1 MNTENKDEVVYL
13 YLDDI
18 IPNRFQ
24 PREVFDEKALKEL
37 ALSIRE
43 HGVIQPI
50 IVRNVSN
57 GKYEIIAGERRYKA
71 SALAGLTK
79 IPALIRNLDDK
90 ESSKVALLENLQ
102 RRNLNPVEEART
114 LQKILE
120 LDQMTQEELAKSMGK
135 SQSSVANKL
144 RLLNLPD
151 EVLDAL
157 LKEQISERHARAL
170 LNVPDS
176 KKQKEF
182 LKKII
187 NNKLSVRVLEEEIA
201 AAFPKGG
208 DVPAS
213 SSFLEQTPIK
223 PANITEEKTE
233 EYGTV
238 KIVPPTENEQTEL
251 NQTLNIPLSENIIA
265 KQNSIVDTSK
275 EGEGMPKY
283 VDYSEYSNE
292 PGSIPDLTLPPI
304 PNTEAPMNNPLP
316 SSDTF
321 LPIPGIAPATS
332 TEEIQIPASNPL
344 VDIPTAP
351 LSADTPSTNLIPGII
366 PETSDITTS
375 VIPDNSSLSSTSP
388 NANIDIQGIKDR
400 SVNIKS
406 DRSSRTAGLDDLLN
420 IDNNPIK
427 RAPQDVNRPKMEDRD
442 SAPSGAQQRPTNKRF
457 LTAGEAVVKNSEN
470 FAKMPKSKDYFDT
483 SDIAAISMTPG
494 FGMMNPNASV
504 SNPALIFNTETITPV
519 EATDKIKALCEEI
532 EKHGV
537 KVSVDEMNFD
547 TTYQIMIRVDK

>member
-275 EGEGMPKY
+275 ECEGMPKY

-316 SSDTF
+316 ASDTF

-375 VIPDNSSLSSTSP
+375 VIPDNSRLSSTSP

>member
-316 SSDTF
+316 ASDTF

-375 VIPDNSSLSSTSP
+375 VIPDNSRLSSTSP

-504 SNPALIFNTETITPV
+504 SNPALIFNTDTITPV

>member
-304 PNTEAPMNNPLP
+304 PNTEAPMNNPL
-316 SSDTF
+316 SASDTF

-375 VIPDNSSLSSTSP
+375 VIPDNSRLSSTSP

>member
-170 LNVPDS
+170 LDS

-375 VIPDNSSLSSTSP
+375 VIPDNSRLSSTSP